1 MSAIKLTSADFKS
14 KVADITKEW
23 KFLGNKPAIIDFY
36 ASWCSPCQR
45 MMPTVHS
52 FAASFGDKIDTYTVN
67 VDDERELARYFGV
80 RSIPT
85 LVFVPIDGAPV
96 VSPGMRGDVAEMC
109 ADARERLGVEL

>member
-1 MSAIKLTSADFKS
+1 MSAIKLTSADFKN

-52 FAASFGDKIDTYTVN
+52 FATSFGDKIDTYTVN

-85 LVFVPIDGAPV
+85 LVFVPIDVAPV